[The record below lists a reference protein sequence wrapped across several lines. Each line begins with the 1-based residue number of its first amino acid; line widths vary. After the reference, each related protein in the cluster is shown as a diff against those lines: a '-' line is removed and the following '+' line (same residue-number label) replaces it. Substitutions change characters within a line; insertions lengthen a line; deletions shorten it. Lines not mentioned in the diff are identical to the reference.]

1 MEANETNETLE
12 KIIKGLRLSLRKLI
26 EEKKL
31 KKEPL
36 VIMRGDEIVWVTA
49 EEMEAELDAREN
61 QEKK

>member
-1 MEANETNETLE
+1 LH
-12 KIIKGLRLSLRKLI
+12 KLV

-49 EEMEAELDAREN
+49 EEFEAELN
-61 QEKK
+61 TQEDIE